1 MNKKMKNKRETTKV
15 YPNPGD
21 MPQDI
26 LNVPGFVSGLMNY
39 TLRTAPYPNEVL
51 AFSGALTMLAHLS
64 GRNFRD
70 AHNLRTNLYL
80 LALADSGVG
89 KDYPRKV
96 NLNLAT
102 SLNIMPTMADRF
114 ASAEGLEDALLIH
127 PVSFF
132 QVDEVDTL
140 FAALNERKKDAAQ
153 EKIYGALLQFA
164 TSADTTYALRKKAI
178 GQNGNK
184 ATAFEMVRAR
194 GIREPHLTL
203 LGNAIP
209 KYLYAALSERS
220 MENGLISRTLVL
232 EAGPRGAA
240 GTPHIEA
247 FPTDLLG
254 QAYALVQRGGF
265 EGVNLM
271 SLASPAQLTLEDT
284 HEPYTVPDTPDAATL
299 RMQIVAQAEANYTA
313 ASSTAEKA
321 LWSRA
326 AEKAARLALLYAIS
340 ENVNEPVITPA
351 ALTWGWTLSDFAT
364 RKMLY
369 NASVYVHNNEFDA
382 QRQKVIRIL
391 TEYDGSL
398 PHSALLRKMKI
409 DSDAFRKVIN
419 TMLESEELVAES
431 IDGKGGGVNYQLAD

>member
-15 YPNPGD
+15 YPNPGN
-21 MPQDI
+21 MPENL
-26 LNVPGFVSGLMNY
+26 LNVPGFVSDLKNY

-70 AHNLRTNLYL
+70 SHNLRTNLYL

-102 SLNIMPTMADRF
+102 ALDIMPTMADRF

-184 ATAFEMVRAR
+184 STAFEMVRAR
-194 GIREPHLTL
+194 GIHEPHLTL

-247 FPTDLLG
+247 FPPELLG
-254 QAYALVQRGGF
+254 QAYSLVKRGGF
-265 EGVNLM
+265 EGINLM
-271 SLASPAQLTLEDT
+271 TLSSPAQLPFDDSR
-284 HEPYTVPDTPDAATL
+284 EPTTVLDTPEAATL

-313 ASSTAEKA
+313 ADSTAEKA

-340 ENVNEPVITPA
+340 ENVNEPIISAA
-351 ALTWGWTLSDFAT
+351 ALNWGWTLSDFAT

-391 TEYDGSL
+391 TEADAPMS
-398 PHSALLRKMKI
+398 HSELLRKMRI

-419 TMLESEELVAES
+419 TMLESEELVAEEYTRTGS
-431 IDGKGGGVNYQLAD
+431 LQYSLG